1 MTIRQTTRQ
10 TVLTLCALASCAAAA
25 FLLPAGEMSAQGLGF
40 HGMDHRIDRRTSWN
54 VFGDRPETF
63 DGEIR
68 LEFELYTQ
76 PSSEFGYFF
85 RLKDEGG
92 SRRIWNLSY
101 DSRGD
106 SIVVRLNEEG
116 RQSLIKAAI
125 AHDGMK
131 HLHWNRVGIGFD
143 LKRDSV
149 RLDIAGKSFRAH
161 FPGLPDRIRA
171 AVVFGRSD
179 HIIDVPSFAVRELRI
194 GGGGRSFYFPLDFT
208 EGNIVCDS
216 RFRVEGRV
224 ENPEWLINDAMRWK
238 ERACFSYVDIAG
250 ACYNPVRKQFC
261 YFTDKEMTVLDLMRD
276 RTERRT
282 FRSNCPVVMK
292 LGNNVVSEDGN
303 SILCYELYNDEAPEG
318 SPSAA
323 RLDLDTYEW
332 KTVSTDRLGM
342 PMHHHCGF
350 INPADGRY
358 VILGGFGNMLY
369 NGDFHEFD
377 EVSGHWNEIWHNHGG
392 DIIQPRY
399 FTSAGTDGESV
410 YIYGGMGNECGEQV
424 VGRRYFYD
432 LHRIDPKTGLCSLLW
447 TQDGKDGDTAA
458 GNGDG
463 GGTAGREEGDKV
475 PVRNLIVDGDCFY
488 TLRYPEYI
496 GQSELR
502 LYRISISDGTAER
515 LCNSIPIVSDKMRTN
530 ANIYLDR
537 NLGCFFATVQE
548 FEDDIKSTLKIYS
561 LAYPPVT
568 EKPGISDA
576 RRRFRV
582 FLTRYGLLSGIAAAV
597 LLAAAGYAL
606 SRMLRK
612 RRDDSPVTGGPA
624 NRRIF
629 RKEQKNDSISL
640 FGGFTVTGH
649 DGTDITSGFTN
660 QQIMILCLL
669 IKRGEN
675 GMSSK
680 RLSSILW
687 PDKEEDKV
695 KNSRGVAIN
704 NLRRSLS
711 KLEGAAVTYRDGRYY
726 LELNPPCS
734 CDWFELNAALKDKNL
749 DRNRILGIIS
759 GGKFLKSISD
769 EIFDDFKEKAEN
781 IVFPL
786 LHEELDARFRAK
798 EYEAV
803 CEIGE
808 MIAVIDPTDETALRT
823 VIRAMRRQKRTEEA
837 LVVYAAFCAGYK
849 KANDTDFG
857 VPFKEL

>member
-1 MTIRQTTRQ
+1 MTVIRKIIRMLTEAF
-10 TVLTLCALASCAAAA
+10 TLCAAAV
-25 FLLPAGEMSAQGLGF
+25 LLPAGVLSAQGLGF

-54 VFGDRPETF
+54 VFGDRPEVF

-68 LEFELYTQ
+68 LEFELYTR

-106 SIVVRLNEEG
+106 SITVRLNEEG

-125 AHDGMK
+125 AHDSMK
-131 HLHWNRVGIGFD
+131 HLHWNRVGIAFD

-149 RLDIAGKSFRAH
+149 RLDIAGKSFRTH

-194 GGGGRSFYFPLDFT
+194 GGGGRNFYFPLDFT
-208 EGNIVCDS
+208 EGNVVCDS

-238 ERACFSYVDIAG
+238 ELAGFSYLDIAG
-250 ACYNPVRKQFC
+250 ACYNSVRKEFC

-276 RTERRT
+276 RAERH
-282 FRSNCPVVMK
+282 FFSSPCPVVMK
-292 LGNNVVSEDGN
+292 LGNNVVSEDGD
-303 SILCYELYNDEAPEG
+303 SILCYELHDDEAPAG

-323 RLDLDTYEW
+323 RLDLDSRGW
-332 KTVSTDRLGM
+332 RTVSTDRLKM

-369 NGDFHEFD
+369 NGDFYEFD
-377 EVSGHWNEIWHNHGG
+377 EDSGHWNEIWHNHGG
-392 DIIQPRY
+392 DVIQPRY

-432 LHRIDPKTGLCSLLW
+432 LHRIDPETGFCELLW
-447 TQDGKDGDTAA
+447 TQEDGDRTA
-458 GNGDG
+458 GRKDG
-463 GGTAGREEGDKV
+463 GGTAGREDGDKV
-475 PVRNLIVDGDCFY
+475 PVRNLIVDGDFFY

-496 GQSELR
+496 GQSELY
-502 LYRISISDGTAER
+502 LYRISIADGTAER

-548 FEDDIKSTLKIYS
+548 FDDDIKSTLKIYS

-568 EKPGISDA
+568 ENSGISDA

-582 FLTRYGLLSGIAAAV
+582 FLARYGLLSGIAAAV
-597 LLAAAGYAL
+597 MLAAGYAL
-606 SRMLRK
+606 SRILRK
-612 RRDDSPVTGGPA
+612 RKRGGPVTGGPA

-629 RKEQKNDSISL
+629 RKERSDDSISL
-640 FGGFTVTGH
+640 FGGFTVIGH

-660 QQIMILCLL
+660 QQILILCLL

-675 GMSSK
+675 GMSGK

-711 KLEGAAVTYRDGRYY
+711 RLEGAAVTYRGGRYY
-726 LELNPPCS
+726 LELTAPCT
-734 CDWFELNAALKDKNL
+734 CDWFELDTALKEKNL
-749 DRNRILGIIS
+749 DRDRILGIIS
-759 GGKFLKSISD
+759 GGKFLKSIGD

-786 LHEELDARFRAK
+786 LHEELEARFKAK

-808 MIAVIDPTDETALRT
+808 MIAKIDPTDETALRT

-837 LVVYAAFCAGYK
+837 LVVYAAFCAEYK
-849 KANDTDFG
+849 KANDADFG

>member
-1 MTIRQTTRQ
+1 MTIRQ
-10 TVLTLCALASCAAAA
+10 ALLRLSVVSAA
-25 FLLPAGEMSAQGLGF
+25 LLPGPGLSAQGLGF
-40 HGMDHRIDRRTSWN
+40 HGMDHRIDLRTSWN
-54 VFGDRPETF
+54 VFGDRPEVF
-63 DGEIR
+63 DGDIS
-68 LEFELYTQ
+68 LDFELYTQ

-85 RLKDEGG
+85 RIKDEGD

-116 RQSLIKAAI
+116 RQSLIKAAL
-125 AHDGMK
+125 AHEEMK
-131 HLHWNRVGIGFD
+131 HLHWNRVGIDFD

-149 RLDIAGKSFRAH
+149 RLDIAGRTFRAA

-194 GGGGRSFYFPLDFT
+194 GGGGRNFYFPLDFT
-208 EGNIVCDS
+208 DGNVVCDS

-238 ERACFSYVDIAG
+238 ERASFSYSDIAG
-250 ACYNPVRKQFC
+250 ASYNGVRKEFC
-261 YFTDKEMTVLDLMRD
+261 YFTDKEITELDLMRN
-276 RTERRT
+276 RTVRHI
-282 FRSNCPVVMK
+282 FRSPCPVAMK
-292 LGNNVVSEDGN
+292 LGNNSVSEDGN

-323 RLDLDTYEW
+323 RLDLDSYEW
-332 KTVSTDRLGM
+332 KTVSTDRLKM
-342 PMHHHCGF
+342 PLHHHCCF

-358 VILGGFGNMLY
+358 AVLGGFGNMLY
-369 NGDFHEFD
+369 NGDFYEFD
-377 EVSGHWNEIWHNHGG
+377 EDSGRWKEIWHDHGG
-392 DIIQPRY
+392 DVIQPRY
-399 FTSAGTDGESV
+399 FTSAGTDGKNV

-432 LHRIDPKTGLCSLLW
+432 LHRIDPETGYCELLW
-447 TQDGKDGDTAA
+447 TQGGEDEDSAA
-458 GNGDG
+458 GRGNGA
-463 GGTAGREEGDKV
+463 AGREEGDKV

-488 TLRYPEYI
+488 TLRYPEYV
-496 GQSELR
+496 GHSELY
-502 LYRISISDGTAER
+502 LYRFSISDGTYER
-515 LCNSIPIVSDKMRTN
+515 LCNSIPIISDKMRTN
-530 ANIYLDR
+530 ANIWLDR
-537 NLGCFFATVQE
+537 SLGCFFATVQE

-568 EKPGISDA
+568 EKSGLSDA
-576 RRRFRV
+576 QRRFRV
-582 FLTRYGLLSGIAAAV
+582 FLTRYGLLSGIAAALV
-597 LLAAAGYAL
+597 LAAAGYFIY
-606 SRMLRK
+606 RMIRRRK
-612 RRDDSPVTGGPA
+612 EHSPVTGGPA
-624 NRRIF
+624 SRRIF
-629 RKEQKNDSISL
+629 RKEQKSDSISL

-704 NLRRSLS
+704 SLRRSLS
-711 KLEGAAVTYRDGRYY
+711 RLEGAAVTYRDGRYY
-726 LELNPPCS
+726 LELKPPCS
-734 CDWFELNAALKDKNL
+734 CDWFELNAALKEKNL
-749 DRNRILGIIS
+749 NRDRILGIIS
-759 GGKFLKSISD
+759 GGKFLKSTDD

-786 LHEELDARFRAK
+786 LHEELEARFRAK

-803 CEIGE
+803 REIGE

-823 VIRAMRRQKRTEEA
+823 VIKAMRRQKRTEEA
-837 LVVYAAFCAGYK
+837 LVVYATFCAEYK
-849 KANDTDFG
+849 KANDADFG
-857 VPFKEL
+857 IPFKAI